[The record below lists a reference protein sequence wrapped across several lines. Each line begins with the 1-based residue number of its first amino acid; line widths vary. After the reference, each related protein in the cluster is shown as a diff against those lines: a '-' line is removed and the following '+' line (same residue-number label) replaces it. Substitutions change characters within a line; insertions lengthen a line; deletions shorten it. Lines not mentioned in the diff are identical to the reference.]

1 MPAKRRKKHKLPFVI
16 IGTVLVLVIAAGS
29 WFYSSR
35 KPGGGLTTGA
45 SGAQPPHLLGPAD
58 AQVKI
63 EEFGDFQCPSC
74 GTLHPVL
81 KKLEKEY
88 GSRLAL
94 TFREFP
100 LAPIHPNAVEAARA
114 AEAAGLQG
122 RFWQMH
128 DLLYDYQSAW
138 SDSKDVRPV
147 IAQYATDLGLDAE
160 RLKRDMD
167 SQIVKERL
175 AADQRRAI
183 SLGVTGTP
191 TLFLNGREL
200 APESLT
206 ESDLR
211 ALIEKALKQSQD
223 GAPTSKPG

>member
-1 MPAKRRKKHKLPFVI
+1 MPAKRHNKRKLPLVI
-16 IGTVLVLVIAAGS
+16 IGTVLVLVVAAGS
-29 WFYSSR
+29 WLYSSS
-35 KPGGGLTTGA
+35 KPGGKLTTTGA
-45 SGAQPPHLLGPAD
+45 PGAQPPHLLGPAD
-58 AQVKI
+58 APVRI

-81 KKLEKEY
+81 KKLESEY
-88 GSRLAL
+88 STRMAL

-100 LAPIHPNAVEAARA
+100 LAPLHPNAVEAARV

-138 SDSKDVRPV
+138 SDSKDVRSV
-147 IAQYATDLGLDAE
+147 FAQYAADMGLDAE

-175 AADQRRAI
+175 GADQKRGA

-200 APESLT
+200 GPESLT
-206 ESDLR
+206 ESNLR
-211 ALIEKALKQSQD
+211 ALIDRVLKQS
-223 GAPTSKPG
+223 

>member
-1 MPAKRRKKHKLPFVI
+1 MPAKRQKKHKLPFII
-16 IGTVLVLVIAAGS
+16 IGTVLVLVVASVS
-29 WFYSSR
+29 WLYSSR
-35 KPGGGLTTGA
+35 KPGGKLTTSGS
-45 SGAQPPHLLGPAD
+45 SGAQPPHMLGPVD
-58 AQVKI
+58 ARARI

-74 GTLHPVL
+74 GTLHAVL
-81 KKLEKEY
+81 RKLESEY
-88 GSRLAL
+88 SSRMAL

-100 LAPIHPNAVEAARA
+100 LAAIHPNAVEAARA

-122 RFWQMH
+122 RFWLMH

-138 SDSKDVRPV
+138 SDSKDVRSV
-147 IAQYATDLGLDAE
+147 FAQYAADLGLDAE

-175 AADQRRAI
+175 AADQKRAV

-191 TLFLNGREL
+191 TLFLNGREV

-211 ALIEKALKQSQD
+211 ALIEKALKQ
-223 GAPTSKPG
+223 P